1 MKIIKLNKRNN
12 WKMNLS
18 VPTLLAMTFAWPTV
32 AAASSSSSSSF
43 GVRRIRVSPSS
54 LASGVI
60 VSTVIRPNTLFHL
73 GHDGQEPLHWH
84 WHGYDLHCA
93 VTSRTVLAAALRH
106 RGGHADYIGDDDN
119 DNDDTVP
126 PWENVVND
134 AENVADIVN
143 HDQQQQQ
150 QHHKYQQQQQ
160 SQYPPH
166 PPWTNHNFQQNQQQ
180 NMQHQRSSSA
190 WGGTNNNIMGD
201 TNEPSLPGGGTASAT
216 PFETQYPSQ
225 QHQHGMGGR
234 GKLSSPP
241 SSSLSSSSSLLL
253 HQQQQQRQD
262 TLPYPF
268 SQQMSQ
274 QRDQAQQCQ
283 QQQNLQQQ
291 LPSHHQQHQNHIH
304 TQYPP
309 PPNLPGYNVGG
320 QRNDRRPYH
329 QQQQQQQV
337 QQATTI
343 HNAHHHRHV
352 NVPGG
357 MPNIDIDED
366 DEYFI
371 DNNDNINDDSD
382 KEGEEEDVGGGDNIS
397 LSPSEVES
405 SSSSMDLSQFDKDVI
420 FSGLKRLYRK
430 KIRPLELSSKYGH
443 FHSPPLS
450 PSDFDSKP
458 MVLLLGQ
465 YSVGKTSFIRYL
477 LGRDFPGQRIGP
489 EPTTDRFVAIVKGEV
504 GGDKIIPGAALCS
517 QADRPFRGLSS
528 FGNNFLNRFEG
539 VEMDSPILNNI
550 TLVDTPGILSG
561 QKQSIGRNYDY
572 EQVMKW
578 FAERAD
584 LIIIM
589 FDAHKLDISDELKRV
604 IELLKPH
611 QDKVRVLLNKADSV
625 STQQLMRVYGA
636 LMWSLGKVMLTPEVC
651 RVYMGSFWGAPL
663 KNREQAALL
672 MRERQDLFDDI
683 ARLPQNAVMR
693 RINELVKRARSVKV
707 HAYIMHYLRKQLPYT
722 WGKREKQ
729 RRLID
734 RLDREFVMC
743 ARRYE
748 LPRGDFPELEPFR
761 QALLEI
767 KDLSEIHKLDK
778 KMVKEMDKVFSVDI
792 PNLLLQAKFHG

>member
-1 MKIIKLNKRNN
+1 
-12 WKMNLS
+12 
-18 VPTLLAMTFAWPTV
+18 
-32 AAASSSSSSSF
+32 
-43 GVRRIRVSPSS
+43 
-54 LASGVI
+54 
-60 VSTVIRPNTLFHL
+60 
-73 GHDGQEPLHWH
+73 
-84 WHGYDLHCA
+84 
-93 VTSRTVLAAALRH
+93 
-106 RGGHADYIGDDDN
+106 
-119 DNDDTVP
+119 
-126 PWENVVND
+126 
-134 AENVADIVN
+134 
-143 HDQQQQQ
+143 
-150 QHHKYQQQQQ
+150 
-160 SQYPPH
+160 
-166 PPWTNHNFQQNQQQ
+166 
-180 NMQHQRSSSA
+180 
-190 WGGTNNNIMGD
+190 
-201 TNEPSLPGGGTASAT
+201 
-216 PFETQYPSQ
+216 
-225 QHQHGMGGR
+225 
-234 GKLSSPP
+234 
-241 SSSLSSSSSLLL
+241 
-253 HQQQQQRQD
+253 
-262 TLPYPF
+262 
-268 SQQMSQ
+268 
-274 QRDQAQQCQ
+274 
-283 QQQNLQQQ
+283 
-291 LPSHHQQHQNHIH
+291 
-304 TQYPP
+304 
-309 PPNLPGYNVGG
+309 
-320 QRNDRRPYH
+320 
-329 QQQQQQQV
+329 
-337 QQATTI
+337 
-343 HNAHHHRHV
+343 
-352 NVPGG
+352 
-357 MPNIDIDED
+357 
-366 DEYFI
+366 
-371 DNNDNINDDSD
+371 
-382 KEGEEEDVGGGDNIS
+382 
-397 LSPSEVES
+397 
-405 SSSSMDLSQFDKDVI
+405 MDLSQFDKDVI
-420 FSGLKRLYRK
+420 FSALKRLYRK

-572 EQVMKW
+572 EQVMRW